1 MFAKSCRSALIAALV
16 AASLGPVVAMSA
28 EEGAASKPDDAASYS
43 LGVMFAT
50 QWREAGIAVGL
61 SEPALL
67 RGIHDA
73 LNGKAATDED
83 RANASAYLK
92 TAYEALGA
100 HNETVAKAFLAKNGK
115 EPGVKT
121 TASGLEYSVVA
132 AGDPKAAAAG
142 ANDRV
147 TVQYRGK
154 LIDGTEFD
162 SSFAHGKPSVIR
174 PASVIPG
181 WREVL
186 ALMPPGATWKVF
198 VPPALGYGVSP
209 PPTIPPNSLLVFD
222 IEIVSI
228 ETAPAAPAAPEAAT
242 PKAAPAPA
250 PAAAH

>member
-1 MFAKSCRSALIAALV
+1 M
-16 AASLGPVVAMSA
+16 
-28 EEGAASKPDDAASYS
+28 
-43 LGVMFAT
+43 
-50 QWREAGIAVGL
+50 
-61 SEPALL
+61 
-67 RGIHDA
+67 
-73 LNGKAATDED
+73 
-83 RANASAYLK
+83 K

-100 HNETVAKAFLAKNGK
+100 HNETVAKEFLAKNGQ

-121 TASGLEYSVVA
+121 TASGLQYSVVA

-142 ANDRV
+142 ANDHV

-154 LIDGTEFD
+154 LLDGTEFD

-174 PASVIPG
+174 PSSVIAG

-186 ALMPPGATWKVF
+186 ALMPPGAKWKVF

-228 ETAPAAPAAPEAAT
+228 ETAPTAAAQPKAAAAPKAAAT
-242 PKAAPAPA
+242 PKAANAPA